1 MIQKKTVENDSIQFL
16 IQKKTVENDSIQ
28 FSIQKKIVRIQFK
41 KLFNKKKT
49 PGFNIQ
55 FKIILGQ
62 FNSIKY
68 SIQNYSW
75 PIQFNKIYN
84 FSLEFQEVLHD

>member
-1 MIQKKTVENDSIQFL
+1 MIQFNFQFKRKLLGFNSKNYSIRKKRQDSIKQ
-16 IQKKTVENDSIQ
+16 
-28 FSIQKKIVRIQFK
+28 
-41 KLFNKKKT
+41 
-49 PGFNIQ
+49 NIQ

-75 PIQFNKIYN
+75 PIQFNKINN

>member
-1 MIQKKTVENDSIQFL
+1 MIQFNFQFKRNCQDSIQ
-16 IQKKTVENDSIQ
+16 K
-28 FSIQKKIVRIQFK
+28 
-41 KLFNKKKT
+41 
-49 PGFNIQ
+49 NIQ